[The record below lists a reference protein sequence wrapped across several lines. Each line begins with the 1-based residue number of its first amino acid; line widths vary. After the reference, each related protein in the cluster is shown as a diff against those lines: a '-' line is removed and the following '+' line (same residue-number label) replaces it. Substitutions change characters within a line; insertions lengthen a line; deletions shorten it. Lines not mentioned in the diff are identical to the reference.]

1 VFGIA
6 RLFAGGIGDT
16 DSVVPLKGLFV
27 ASSGELALVT
37 SYDPNERLYV
47 SFTLVLLL
55 FLFAISISL
64 SLTYPFIA
72 ACLHSLT

>member
-1 VFGIA
+1 MFGIA
-6 RLFAGGIGDT
+6 RLFGGGIGDT

-47 SFTLVLLL
+47 LCTLVLPY
-55 FLFAISISL
+55 FLVCGVSASIL
-64 SLTYPFIA
+64 SIYC
-72 ACLHSLT
+72 CLPHSLDTT